1 MPTLDKNQQ
10 MLDYIMGCSVIAEN
24 PLYFNF
30 ANERDNSNQI
40 LVTRD
45 DVMVNK
51 PYIDGSVLKQYTV
64 DVLLYKS
71 VAYNP
76 IVLDETPGGEVV
88 PSQTYIDENLVDMR
102 DGQALIDWILEQ
114 NDAMHFPNFGDKCII
129 ESVEPTANKPILN
142 GVNSNIEPPLAQYSV
157 GIKVEYLDISKQL
170 WM

>member
-1 MPTLDKNQQ
+1 MATLDKNQQ
-10 MLDYIMGCSVIAEN
+10 ILDYIMECDVIAEN

-45 DVMVNK
+45 DANINK
-51 PYIDGSVLKQYTV
+51 PYVDGTVLKQYTV

-76 IVLDETPGGEVV
+76 IVVDETADGAV
-88 PSQTYIDENLVDMR
+88 PSRTYIDENMVDMR
-102 DGQALIDWILEQ
+102 DGQALIDWLLEQ
-114 NDAMHFPNFGDKCII
+114 NDSRHFPNFGEECII

-142 GVNSNIEPPLAQYSV
+142 GVNPNIEPPLAQYSV
-157 GIKVEYLDISKQL
+157 GIRIQYLDISKQL
-170 WM
+170 WA